1 MKSCSKICNEIR
13 WWVNNYHQVK
23 ESCSIDDLL
32 NIQDEIGIRT
42 LTLAN
47 YVSEFKTSFNAHYFI
62 RRIGVAKSS
71 LQYQKNEMKQGRA
84 DTQALVDNAT
94 EYEIEQQHEA
104 TAVMLELLLK
114 QTNIILSG
122 IQQRISYM
130 KQEKMV
136 TSRQNQT

>member
-1 MKSCSKICNEIR
+1 MKSCDVIVKEIR
-13 WWVNNYHQVK
+13 AWVVEYHRVRQ
-23 ESCSIDDLL
+23 SCSIDKLL
-32 NIQDEIGIRT
+32 DIQDEIAIRS
-42 LTLAN
+42 LTLASH
-47 YVSEFKTSFNAHYFI
+47 VSDYKTSFNAHYFI